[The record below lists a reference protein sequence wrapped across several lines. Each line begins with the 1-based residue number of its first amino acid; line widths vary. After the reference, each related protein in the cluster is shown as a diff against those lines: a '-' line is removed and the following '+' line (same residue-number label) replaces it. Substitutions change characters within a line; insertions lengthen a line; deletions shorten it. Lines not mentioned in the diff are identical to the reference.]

1 MHLASAGITLPKIA
15 LFWAMDA
22 FTMRSCQDL
31 PADMHLAPGCPGSRS
46 AAQGVNAC
54 TALGG
59 RCVVQ
64 RDGFYPLAY
73 GMALAGLAMGLLF
86 QRMLPGLEALPVEV
100 WRAKSRKLR

>member
-1 MHLASAGITLPKIA
+1 
-15 LFWAMDA
+15 MDEL
-22 FTMRSCQDL
+22 TVRGCEGL
-31 PADMHLAPGCPGSRS
+31 PADMHLGLGVPACPGSRS

-59 RCVVQ
+59 HCEVR

-73 GMALAGLAMGLLF
+73 GMALAGLAMGLAF